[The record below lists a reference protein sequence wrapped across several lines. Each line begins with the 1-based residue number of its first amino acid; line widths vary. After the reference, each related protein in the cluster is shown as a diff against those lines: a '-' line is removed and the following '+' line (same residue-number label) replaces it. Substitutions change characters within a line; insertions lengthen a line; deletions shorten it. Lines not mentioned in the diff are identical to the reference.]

1 LFAALFIPACV
12 YAEDHRGE
20 QIYRQRC
27 ASCHG
32 KEGEGT
38 DENYAKPLAGER
50 TTTQLAKLIAKTMP
64 KDDEKKCTA
73 EEAEKVAAYIYDAF
87 YSKAA
92 QDRNKPPRIELSR
105 LTVRQYRNAVAD
117 VIGSFPKPSPDIVA
131 DLRGL
136 QGDYFKLY
144 GFRSRNH
151 AFARVDDEIR
161 FDFGEASPD
170 MERMEPD
177 RFCIRWGGSV
187 LAPETGEY
195 EFIVRTEH
203 SAKLYIN
210 DLKKPLID
218 AFVKSSNDTEHRGSI
233 FLLGGRVYALRLEF
247 AKGKQ
252 GDIDGKKDQTKP
264 PPVKASVALE
274 WKLPSRAAEPIPG
287 RFLRRNHPEETF
299 IVSTPFSAD
308 DRTLGYERG
317 TSISKAWD
325 QATTDAALAAADFV
339 VRHLDALAGIKK
351 EAPDVDRVREFC
363 LRFAERAF
371 RRPWAGQQDRL
382 YALIHDQF
390 DGGRSLE
397 DAVRRV
403 VLLVLKSPRF
413 LYREISPTADAYD
426 TASRLS
432 FAIWDSIPDSLLLE
446 AAAKGELATPEQVAR
461 EAERMTADS
470 RARAKIRDFF
480 FQWLKVEQAPDLSK
494 DTKQFPE
501 FDKAVASD
509 LRTSLD
515 LFLDDVVWSES
526 SDFRQLFLADYL
538 YLNGRLSRLYGGD
551 LPADAPFR
559 KVTGKSGER
568 AGILSHPYL
577 MSTFAYTAASSP
589 IHRGV
594 FLARNILGQVL
605 RPPQDA
611 FAPLSA
617 DLHPNLTTRERVTLQ
632 TKPQACLSCHGMIN
646 PLGFTLENFDAVGRY
661 RDQERGKSIDAKGSY
676 ETRAGKTVTFN
687 GLRDLAT
694 FLANSEET
702 HDAFV
707 ERMFHFMVKQPVRAF
722 GPRKLD
728 NLCRSFADNEYN
740 MRKLV
745 TAIVTEA
752 ALYAPNE
759 KPKTATGRQERSIAL
774 PAKP

>member
-1 LFAALFIPACV
+1 MAMIFAVLCV
-12 YAEDHRGE
+12 ATVVRAEDRKGE

-27 ASCHG
+27 VSCHG

-38 DENYAKPLAGER
+38 EENYAKPLAGDR
-50 TTTQLAKLIAKTMP
+50 TPAQLAKLIAKTMP

-73 EEAEKVAAYIYDAF
+73 QEAEQVATYIYEAF

-92 QDRNKPPRIELSR
+92 QERNKPPRIELSR
-105 LTVRQYRNAVAD
+105 LTVRQYRNAT
-117 VIGSFPKPSPDIVA
+117 A
-131 DLRGL
+131 DLIAIFPRPAADMSADLGGL
-136 QGDYFKLY
+136 QADYFKLY
-144 GFRSRNH
+144 GFRPNNRI
-151 AFARVDDEIR
+151 FTRIDDEVR

-170 MERMEPD
+170 MERMEGD
-177 RFCIRWGGSV
+177 RFCIRWSGSV

-195 EFIVRTEH
+195 EFIIRTEH
-203 SAKLYIN
+203 SAKVWIN

-218 AFVKSSNDTEHRGSI
+218 AFVKSGNDLEHRGTI
-233 FLLGGRVYALRLEF
+233 FLLGGRVYGLKLEF

-252 GDIDGKKDQTKP
+252 GDIDGKKDQAKP
-264 PPVKASVALE
+264 PPVKASIALE
-274 WKLPSRAAEPIPG
+274 WKLPNRAAEPIPG
-287 RFLRRNHPEETF
+287 RFLRRNRPEETF
-299 IVSTPFSAD
+299 IVSTPFPAD

-325 QATTDAALAAADFV
+325 QATTDAALAAADFI
-339 VRHLDALAGIKK
+339 VRNLDKLAEVKK
-351 EAPDVDRVREFC
+351 EAPDVNRVREFC
-363 LRFAERAF
+363 LHFAERAF
-371 RRPWAGQQDRL
+371 RRPWAGQPDRFQ
-382 YALIHDQF
+382 AFIHDQF
-390 DGGRSLE
+390 DGSRSLE

-413 LYREISPTADAYD
+413 LYREVGAVPNAFD

-432 FAIWDSIPDSLLLE
+432 FAAWDSIPDRLLLE
-446 AAAKGELATPEQVAR
+446 AAAKGELATPEQVTR
-461 EAERMTADS
+461 QAERMLADP
-470 RARAKIRDFF
+470 RAHAKVREFL
-480 FQWLKVEQAPDLSK
+480 FQWLKVEQVPDLSK
-494 DTKQFPE
+494 DPKQFPE

-515 LFLDDVVWSES
+515 LFLDDVIWGES

-538 YLNGRLSRLYGGD
+538 YLNGRLSHLYGGD
-551 LPADAPFR
+551 LHADAPFQ
-559 KVTGKSGER
+559 KTAGKSGER
-568 AGILSHPYL
+568 AGVLSHPYL

-594 FLARNILGQVL
+594 FLARNVLGQVL
-605 RPPQDA
+605 RPPQEA

-661 RDQERGKSIDAKGSY
+661 RDQERGKPIDTKGSY

-687 GLRDLAT
+687 GLRDLAE

-728 NLCRSFADNEYN
+728 NLCRAFADSEYN

-745 TAIVTEA
+745 IAILTEA
-752 ALYAPNE
+752 ALYTPNE
-759 KPKTATGRQERSIAL
+759 KAG
-774 PAKP
+774 AK